1 MMPARETL
9 RIAAAAAGIMI
20 TLSACAPVRSSESA
34 QQRGTVLEELQ
45 TAKQTDL
52 KEAVEPDTSPVA
64 QGDLMVAASKADD
77 AIYKL
82 TRDEYISPTELHE
95 ALTLPPR
102 SLSEEQRLM
111 LIRRLQ
117 GSCWLDDQGWW
128 DYTRDPN
135 PATDF
140 IVQEDMCHQ
149 AIQELRSGEDVSW
162 WTIQQ
167 AMYVPP
173 NP

>member
-1 MMPARETL
+1 MMPARESL
-9 RIAAAAAGIMI
+9 RIAAATAGIMVTI
-20 TLSACAPVRSSESA
+20 CACAPAGSSESA
-34 QQRGTVLEELQ
+34 QQRGSLIEELQ
-45 TAKQTDL
+45 TSKQTDL

-64 QGDLMVAASKADD
+64 QGDLMVAADKADD

-82 TRDEYISPTELHE
+82 TRDEYVSPTELHE
-95 ALTLPPR
+95 ALTVPPR
-102 SLSEEQRLM
+102 TLTEEQRVM
-111 LIRRLQ
+111 LIRQLQ
-117 GSCWLDDQGWW
+117 GSCWLDNRGWW

-140 IVQEDMCHQ
+140 IVQENMCDQ

-162 WTIQQ
+162 WAVQQ
-167 AMYVPP
+167 ALYVPP